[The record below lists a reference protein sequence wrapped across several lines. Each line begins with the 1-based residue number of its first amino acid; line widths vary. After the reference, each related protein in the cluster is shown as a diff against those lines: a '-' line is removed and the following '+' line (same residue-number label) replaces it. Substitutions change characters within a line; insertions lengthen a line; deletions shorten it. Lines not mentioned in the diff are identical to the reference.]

1 MGDERGAGIHV
12 DIFEADIA
20 IEDEDGIFGNETP
33 LNPVTQPRGYGEALD
48 HG

>member
-1 MGDERGAGIHV
+1 MEDECGAGIHV

-20 IEDEDGIFGNETP
+20 IENEGGIFGNETP
-33 LNPVTQPRGYGEALD
+33 IESGHAAQGYGEASD